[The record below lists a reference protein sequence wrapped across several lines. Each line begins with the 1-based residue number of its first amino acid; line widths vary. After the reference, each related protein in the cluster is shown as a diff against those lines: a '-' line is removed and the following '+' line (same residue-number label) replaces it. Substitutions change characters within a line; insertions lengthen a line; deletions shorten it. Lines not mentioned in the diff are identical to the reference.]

1 MANKLVIANHKMNME
16 AKDLNNYLKELEVIN
31 NKNVVI
37 CPTSIYI
44 PYFLKKGFQV
54 GIQNTFMHSNGAYTG
69 EVSPKQ
75 AKSLGVNYTIL
86 GHSERRNYLEE
97 NDTFINKKVLEA
109 LENKLK
115 VVLCIGETLEERNM
129 LKTDKIIKRQ
139 VINGLRN
146 VEKIRDVII
155 AYEPVWAIG
164 TGVVPTNK
172 EISSTISY
180 IKTIID
186 NLYPSSNVKII
197 YGGSVTE
204 KNIKELMKIDEVSGF
219 LVGGASLN
227 TKAFLKIIEVVES
240 Q

>member
-1 MANKLVIANHKMNME
+1 
-16 AKDLNNYLKELEVIN
+16 
-31 NKNVVI
+31 
-37 CPTSIYI
+37 
-44 PYFLKKGFQV
+44 
-54 GIQNTFMHSNGAYTG
+54 
-69 EVSPKQ
+69 
-75 AKSLGVNYTIL
+75 
-86 GHSERRNYLEE
+86 
-97 NDTFINKKVLEA
+97 
-109 LENKLK
+109 
-115 VVLCIGETLEERNM
+115 M
-129 LKTDKIIKRQ
+129 LKTDKILKRQ

-146 VEKIRDVII
+146 IEKISDVII

-227 TKAFLKIIEVVES
+227 TKTFLKIIEVVAN

>member
-31 NKNVVI
+31 SKNVVI